1 MSELPK
7 TYDPKAVEDKLYSF
21 WNDSGFFHAEVN
33 PKKKPYTIV
42 IPPPNVTGQ
51 LHMGHAFDETLQDI
65 LIRTKRMQ
73 GYEALWMPGTDHAGI
88 ATQIK
93 VEENLRKE
101 EGKTRY
107 DLGRE
112 EFLKRVWDWKH
123 KFGNRIISAAEKARL
138 VLRLGARALHDGR
151 GLLQGGP
158 RGFRKPVQQGPHL
171 QGPPHHQLVPA
182 LRDRPFR
189 RRG

>member
-7 TYDPKAVEDKLYSF
+7 TYDPKSVEDKLYKF
-21 WNDSGFFHAEVN
+21 WVDSGFFHAEVN
-33 PKKKPYTIV
+33 PDKKPYTIV

-101 EGKTRY
+101 EGLTRY

-112 EFLKRVWDWKH
+112 EFLEARL
-123 KFGNRIISAAEKARL
+123 GRGRTSSAAALSASSKSSAPPATGTASASPWTRAAPRRSARYS
-138 VLRLGARALHDGR
+138 
-151 GLLQGGP
+151 
-158 RGFRKPVQQGPHL
+158 
-171 QGPPHHQLVPA
+171 
-182 LRDRPFR
+182 
-189 RRG
+189 

>member
-73 GYEALWMPGTDHAGI
+73 GYEALWMPGTDTPASQPRSRSRRTS
-88 ATQIK
+88 ARRRARPVMT
-93 VEENLRKE
+93 
-101 EGKTRY
+101 
-107 DLGRE
+107 
-112 EFLKRVWDWKH
+112 
-123 KFGNRIISAAEKARL
+123 SAARN
-138 VLRLGARALHDGR
+138 
-151 GLLQGGP
+151 
-158 RGFRKPVQQGPHL
+158 F
-171 QGPPHHQLVPA
+171 
-182 LRDRPFR
+182 
-189 RRG
+189 

>member
-7 TYDPKAVEDKLYSF
+7 TYDPKSVEDKLYKF
-21 WNDSGFFHAEVN
+21 WVDSGFFHAEVN
-33 PKKKPYTIV
+33 PDKKPYTIV

-101 EGKTRY
+101 EGLTRY

-112 EFLKRVWDWKH
+112 EFL
-123 KFGNRIISAAEKARL
+123 
-138 VLRLGARALHDGR
+138 
-151 GLLQGGP
+151 
-158 RGFRKPVQQGPHL
+158 
-171 QGPPHHQLVPA
+171 
-182 LRDRPFR
+182 
-189 RRG
+189 

>member
-107 DLGRE
+107 DLGAVVRQYGAARKAGYGRCQRGQDQVRARP
-112 EFLKRVWDWKH
+112 LLQDL
-123 KFGNRIISAAEKARL
+123 SALDGERTRL
-138 VLRLGARALHDGR
+138 VYFASAVVGSSYSGV
-151 GLLQGGP
+151 LL
-158 RGFRKPVQQGPHL
+158 
-171 QGPPHHQLVPA
+171 
-182 LRDRPFR
+182 
-189 RRG
+189 